1 MIRLQFTPSLVL
13 KMALFA
19 TGLCGIVAEY
29 ILSTLATYFIGDS
42 VFQWTM
48 VLSLMLFSM
57 GVGSR
62 LSRGISNYLVEVFIA
77 TELLLAFLVSFSGMF
92 TYLSMG
98 YIRHIEWVIYPCSI
112 AVGLLIGME
121 IPLATRINEQ
131 YESLRT
137 NIANMMEK
145 DYYGSL
151 LGGMFFAFVG
161 LPFLG
166 LTYTPFVLGLVNF
179 IVAVLLWWY
188 LRDMIARQARWFFYI
203 SLPTVLTAWV
213 LGIVFAEPLVFWS
226 EQQRYKEK
234 VVFSKQTKYQKIT
247 ITQWKEDHW
256 LFLNASKQLCTFDEW
271 LYHEPLVHP
280 VMHLAPD
287 VRDVLIMGAGDGC
300 AVREVLKYP
309 QVQNIVLVDID
320 AEMTKIGKYNPI
332 FRDLNQDALH
342 HPKVKIVN
350 QDAFTFLEQ
359 AGKFFDVMIADF
371 PDPLSVEVNR
381 LYSLEFYQL
390 CHKRLRPKGAII
402 TQAAGLHFSPL
413 VYRCIDKTLEKAGFY
428 TLPTH
433 NHVYT
438 FGEWTW
444 VIGSKTLSKEQMKT
458 RLQKITL
465 QSLPLR
471 WLTPEAMQGL
481 YAFGRDLIEMK
492 KVDIQVNTLRNPIL
506 YHYYQE
512 GTWDKYY
519 EDGLGESE

>member
-1 MIRLQFTPSLVL
+1 MKIRLTPSLAL
-13 KMALFA
+13 KVALFA
-19 TGLCGIVAEY
+19 TGMCGIVAEY

-48 VLSLMLFSM
+48 VLSMMLFSM

-62 LSRGISNYLVEVFIA
+62 LSRNFSTHLVEIFIGA
-77 TELLLAFLVSFSGMF
+77 ELLLAFLSGHAGTI
-92 TYLSMG
+92 TYLFMG
-98 YIRHIEWVIYPCSI
+98 YVRHIEWVIYPCSI

-121 IPLATRINEQ
+121 IPIATRINER

-137 NIANMMEK
+137 NIAGMMEK

-151 LGGMFFAFVG
+151 LGGVFFAFIG
-161 LPFLG
+161 LPYLG
-166 LTYTPFVLGLVNF
+166 LTYTPFVLGFLNF
-179 IVAVLLWWY
+179 TVAVLLWLY
-188 LRDMIARQARWFFYI
+188 LGDLIEKRLRWIFYI
-203 SLPTVLTAWV
+203 AVPTSFMLLV
-213 LGIVFAEPLVFWS
+213 LGIFLAEPIVFWS

-234 VVFSKQTKYQKIT
+234 VVFSKSTKYQKIT
-247 ITQWKEDHW
+247 ITQWKEEYW

-280 VMHLAPD
+280 VMHLAPE

-309 QVQNIVLVDID
+309 HVKNIILVDID
-320 AEMTKIGKYNPI
+320 PEMTKIGKEHPV
-332 FRDLNQDALH
+332 FRKLNKDALH
-342 HPKVKIVN
+342 NPKVKVLN
-350 QDAFTFLEQ
+350 QDAFTFLEKSEQ
-359 AGKFFDVMIADF
+359 LFDVIIADF

-381 LYSLEFYQL
+381 LYSKEFYRL
-390 CHKRLRPKGAII
+390 CHKQLRPNGAMI

-413 VYRCIDKTLEKAGFY
+413 VYRCIEKTMQHVGFH
-428 TLPTH
+428 TLPIH

-444 VIGSKTLSKEQMKT
+444 VIASKSLPTKRMQA
-458 RLQKITL
+458 RLDNVTL
-465 QSLPLR
+465 QNIPLR
-471 WLTPEAMQGL
+471 WLTPSAMRGL
-481 YAFGRDLIEMK
+481 SAFGRDLLEMDSS
-492 KVDIQVNTLRNPIL
+492 DIKINTLQNPML